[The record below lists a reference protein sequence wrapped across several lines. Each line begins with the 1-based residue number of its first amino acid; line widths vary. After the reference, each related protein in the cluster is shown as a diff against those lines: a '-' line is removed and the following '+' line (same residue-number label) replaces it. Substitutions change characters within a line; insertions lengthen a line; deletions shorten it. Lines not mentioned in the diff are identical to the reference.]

1 MSDFIHHTNSI
12 KEFYKGFPKKGYYVQ
27 CLNMVKRETEK
38 ILCDKVMLCI
48 PNRTVI
54 MDVDDTLLWT
64 RPYDMIISERKLVKG
79 FGYVFH
85 YDGIP
90 QMIRLAKKIKKMGY
104 YLIIL
109 TSRDI
114 SMVYDTITNLNK
126 LGVYPD
132 KFFVSD
138 SREKSV
144 IMNSIS
150 NYNIDSLRFMGPKLN
165 YLKKSDYLNRLN
177 IVAVIG
183 DKWSDIKFREDIL
196 GVKLPDMFDMNS
208 YFLFNKE
215 VRII

>member
-1 MSDFIHHTNSI
+1 
-12 KEFYKGFPKKGYYVQ
+12 
-27 CLNMVKRETEK
+27 
-38 ILCDKVMLCI
+38 MLCI